1 MVDIPEHLLLRSAE
15 ARAKALGISVDQ
27 ALAEMKGESEPTVV
41 SKDPEVKVIEEAPAP
56 AVEAPAP
63 AAEEAP
69 APAAEE
75 APAPA
80 AEEAPAPA
88 AAAVKTDAPDEVDF
102 APEVKV
108 TQRLLTV
115 VKAKPIQKPVAE
127 PVDKVNTWPHLMLPE
142 FVALTAMTAFLIF
155 LSAIIIFF
163 TLEKLTQHLHTKVII
178 LTLLLSTQGYY
189 FMYDLEK
196 IIINRLQ
203 FTLESKDSVYNYH
216 PKEYSINEL
225 QQKNISMLNLL
236 SDKIDSS
243 SKILSSAYAGIPL
256 KKLNLQF
263 NQVKIIYSEITKS
276 DILWLVSSQGSKNY
290 LLLNKENSK
299 EVLKNFSQMLIPLGL
314 EMKIIAQNNCCLLIK
329 TKDN

>member
-15 ARAKALGISVDQ
+15 ARAKALGISVEQ

-41 SKDPEVKVIEEAPAP
+41 SKDPDVKVIDEAPA
-56 AVEAPAP
+56 AEEAPAP

-69 APAAEE
+69 APAAEAPAPAAE

-142 FVALTAMTAFLIF
+142 FVALMAMTAFLIF
-155 LSAIIIFF
+155 LSAILQAPL
-163 TLEKLTQHLHTKVII
+163 LEEANPNVTPNPAKAPWYFLGLQE
-178 LTLLLSTQGYY
+178 LLSYWDPQ
-189 FMYDLEK
+189 
-196 IIINRLQ
+196 I
-203 FTLESKDSVYNYH
+203 
-216 PKEYSINEL
+216 
-225 QQKNISMLNLL
+225 
-236 SDKIDSS
+236 
-243 SKILSSAYAGIPL
+243 AGVMIPL
-256 KKLNLQF
+256 VLGVGLFMAFPYIDRNPETHPSKRKFAIMFYTFFLAGAGVLT
-263 NQVKIIYSEITKS
+263 IIGVLFRGPGWNWTYPWI
-276 DILWLVSSQGSKNY
+276 DGIWFDD
-290 LLLNKENSK
+290 LLDWIHFE
-299 EVLKNFSQMLIPLGL
+299 
-314 EMKIIAQNNCCLLIK
+314 
-329 TKDN
+329 

>member
-15 ARAKALGISVDQ
+15 ARAKALGISVEQ

-41 SKDPEVKVIEEAPAP
+41 SKDPDVKVIDEAPAP
-56 AVEAPAP
+56 EEAPTPAAEAPAP
-63 AAEEAP
+63 AAEEAPTPAAEAP

-142 FVALTAMTAFLIF
+142 FVALMAMTAFLIF
-155 LSAIIIFF
+155 LSAILQAPL
-163 TLEKLTQHLHTKVII
+163 LEEANPNVTPNPAKAPWYFLGLQE
-178 LTLLLSTQGYY
+178 LLSYWDPQ
-189 FMYDLEK
+189 
-196 IIINRLQ
+196 I
-203 FTLESKDSVYNYH
+203 
-216 PKEYSINEL
+216 
-225 QQKNISMLNLL
+225 
-236 SDKIDSS
+236 
-243 SKILSSAYAGIPL
+243 AGVMIPL
-256 KKLNLQF
+256 VLGVGLFMAFPYIDRNPETHPSKRKFAIMFYTFFLAGAGVLT
-263 NQVKIIYSEITKS
+263 IIGVLFRGPGWNWTYPWI
-276 DILWLVSSQGSKNY
+276 DGIWFDD
-290 LLLNKENSK
+290 LLDWIHFE
-299 EVLKNFSQMLIPLGL
+299 
-314 EMKIIAQNNCCLLIK
+314 
-329 TKDN
+329 

>member
-15 ARAKALGISVDQ
+15 ARAKALGISVEQ

-56 AVEAPAP
+56 AAEEAPAPAAEEAPAP

-142 FVALTAMTAFLIF
+142 FVALMAMTAFLIF
-155 LSAIIIFF
+155 LSAILQAPL
-163 TLEKLTQHLHTKVII
+163 LEEANPNVTPNPAKAPWYFLGLQE
-178 LTLLLSTQGYY
+178 LLSYWDPQ
-189 FMYDLEK
+189 
-196 IIINRLQ
+196 I
-203 FTLESKDSVYNYH
+203 
-216 PKEYSINEL
+216 
-225 QQKNISMLNLL
+225 
-236 SDKIDSS
+236 
-243 SKILSSAYAGIPL
+243 AGVMIPL
-256 KKLNLQF
+256 VLGVGLFMAFPYIDRNPETHPSKRKFAIMFYTFFLAGAGVLT
-263 NQVKIIYSEITKS
+263 IIGVLFRGPGWNWTYPWI
-276 DILWLVSSQGSKNY
+276 DGIWFDD
-290 LLLNKENSK
+290 LLDWIHFE
-299 EVLKNFSQMLIPLGL
+299 
-314 EMKIIAQNNCCLLIK
+314 
-329 TKDN
+329 

>member
-15 ARAKALGISVDQ
+15 ARAKALGISVEQ

-41 SKDPEVKVIEEAPAP
+41 SKDPDVKVIDE
-56 AVEAPAP
+56 AP

-80 AEEAPAPA
+80 AEAPAPAPAAEAPAPAAEAPAPA

-142 FVALTAMTAFLIF
+142 FVALMAMTAFLIF
-155 LSAIIIFF
+155 LSAILQAPL
-163 TLEKLTQHLHTKVII
+163 LEEANPNVTPNPAKAPWYFLGLQE
-178 LTLLLSTQGYY
+178 LLSYWDPQ
-189 FMYDLEK
+189 
-196 IIINRLQ
+196 I
-203 FTLESKDSVYNYH
+203 
-216 PKEYSINEL
+216 
-225 QQKNISMLNLL
+225 
-236 SDKIDSS
+236 
-243 SKILSSAYAGIPL
+243 AGVMIPL
-256 KKLNLQF
+256 VLGVGLFMAFPYIDRNPETHPSKRKFAIMFYTFFLAGAGVLT
-263 NQVKIIYSEITKS
+263 IIGVLFRGPGWNWTYPWI
-276 DILWLVSSQGSKNY
+276 DGIWFDD
-290 LLLNKENSK
+290 LLDWIHFE
-299 EVLKNFSQMLIPLGL
+299 
-314 EMKIIAQNNCCLLIK
+314 
-329 TKDN
+329 

>member
-15 ARAKALGISVDQ
+15 ARAKALGISVEQ

-41 SKDPEVKVIEEAPAP
+41 SKDPDVKVIDE
-56 AVEAPAP
+56 AP

-80 AEEAPAPA
+80 AEAAPAPAAEAPAPAPAAEAPAPA

-142 FVALTAMTAFLIF
+142 FVALMAMTAFLIF
-155 LSAIIIFF
+155 LSAILQAPL
-163 TLEKLTQHLHTKVII
+163 LEEANPNVTPNPAKAPWYFLGLQE
-178 LTLLLSTQGYY
+178 LLSYWDPQ
-189 FMYDLEK
+189 
-196 IIINRLQ
+196 I
-203 FTLESKDSVYNYH
+203 
-216 PKEYSINEL
+216 
-225 QQKNISMLNLL
+225 
-236 SDKIDSS
+236 
-243 SKILSSAYAGIPL
+243 AGVMIPL
-256 KKLNLQF
+256 VLGVGLFMAFPYIDRNPETHPSKRKFAIMFYTFFLAGAGVLT
-263 NQVKIIYSEITKS
+263 IIGVLFRGPGWNWTYPWI
-276 DILWLVSSQGSKNY
+276 DGIWFDD
-290 LLLNKENSK
+290 LLDWIHFE
-299 EVLKNFSQMLIPLGL
+299 
-314 EMKIIAQNNCCLLIK
+314 
-329 TKDN
+329 